1 MEWEDRIAAARE
13 AGLRGL
19 ALAARSLGGLP
30 LFLAAIVSIALIPA
44 GIGLLL
50 APRALA
56 AVRRSADSQRERG
69 RAWSG
74 VRVDRPYRGPARGL
88 RPLADAATWR
98 DLLWLILNVPV
109 GTAMGLVP
117 VALTAWAG
125 FGLVIAP
132 VVLTVGGTQDHQF
145 WPVAVGIGVLA
156 VAVLVAGAPGFIDLH
171 ARFSAALLSPPR
183 HALEARVDRLEVTRA
198 DALDSGAAELRRIE
212 KDLHDGAQA
221 RIAAL
226 GMTIGL
232 AEQLIRTDPA
242 RAEALLAEARDT
254 SGQALADLR
263 RLVRG
268 IHPPVLAERG
278 LVEAVRALAV
288 VLPVP
293 TTVAADPGVRAAA
306 PVEAAL
312 YFAIA
317 EALANVTKHSGA
329 TRAWVNLRARAEN
342 LVVEVGD
349 DGAGGAGIP
358 PAGGL
363 AGVCKRLGAFD
374 GRLAV
379 TSPPGGPTVLAMEV
393 PCGS

>member
-1 MEWEDRIAAARE
+1 MDWEERIRTARA

-19 ALAARSLGGLP
+19 GLALRALVVGLP
-30 LFLAAIVSIALIPA
+30 LFVATVVSIALVPA
-44 GIGLLL
+44 GIGVLL

-56 AVRRSADSQRERG
+56 ALRRFADEQRERG
-69 RAWSG
+69 QAWSG

-88 RPLADAATWR
+88 RPLLDPATWR
-98 DLLWLILNVPV
+98 DLLWLVVNLPV
-109 GTAMGLVP
+109 AVATGLVP
-117 VALTAWAG
+117 VALTAWTV
-125 FGLVIAP
+125 FGVVIVPIVITSGAE
-132 VVLTVGGTQDHQF
+132 GEF

-156 VAVLVAGAPGFIDLH
+156 AALLVIVPPLVLELH

-183 HALEARVDRLEVTRA
+183 RALEARVDRLEETRA
-198 DALDSGAAELRRIE
+198 DAVDAGAAELRRIE

-232 AEQLIRTDPA
+232 AEQLVRTDPA

-293 TTVAADPGVRAAA
+293 TTVFADDDVRGA
-306 PVEAAL
+306 PPIEAAL
-312 YFAIA
+312 YFAVA
-317 EALANVTKHSGA
+317 EALANVAKHSRA
-329 TRAWVNLRARAEN
+329 ARAWVTLRAPSGL

-349 DGAGGAGIP
+349 DGTGGAQVP

-363 AGVCKRLGAFD
+363 AGVRRRLGAFD

-379 TSPPGGPTVLAMEV
+379 TSPPGGPTVLSMEV

>member
-1 MEWEDRIAAARE
+1 MDWEQRIRAART
-13 AGLRGL
+13 AMRRGVE
-19 ALAARSLGGLP
+19 LAARSLALGLP
-30 LFLAAIVSIALIPA
+30 LFVATVISIALVPA
-44 GIGLLL
+44 GLGLLL

-56 AVRRSADSQRERG
+56 AVRRFADAQRERG
-69 RAWSG
+69 QEWSG

-88 RPLADAATWR
+88 RPLADPATWR
-98 DLLWLILNVPV
+98 DLLWLILNVPI
-109 GTAMGLVP
+109 GTATGLVP
-117 VALTAWAG
+117 LGLAAWAG

-132 VVLTVGGTQDHQF
+132 VVTATGGEGDF
-145 WPVAVGIGVLA
+145 WPVAIAIGLTAAGVL
-156 VAVLVAGAPGFIDLH
+156 VLGTPAVLDLY
-171 ARFSAALLSPPR
+171 ARFSAALLGPPR
-183 HALEARVDRLEVTRA
+183 GFLAARVDRLEETRA
-198 DALDSGAAELRRIE
+198 DAVDAGAAELRRIE

-232 AEQLIRTDPA
+232 AEQLVRTDPA
-242 RAEALLAEARDT
+242 KAEALLAEARDT

-293 TTVAADPGVRAAA
+293 TEVAADPGVRAA
-306 PVEAAL
+306 PPIEAAL
-312 YFAIA
+312 YFAVA
-317 EALANVTKHSGA
+317 EALANVAKHSGA
-329 TRAWVNLRARAEN
+329 AHAWVSLRAPEGR

-349 DGAGGAGIP
+349 DGTGGAAVP
-358 PAGGL
+358 AAGGL
-363 AGVCKRLGAFD
+363 AGVRRRLAAFD

-379 TSPPGGPTVLAMEV
+379 ASPRGGPTVLTMEV

>member
-13 AGLRGL
+13 AGLRGIE
-19 ALAARSLGGLP
+19 LAARSLGGLL
-30 LFLAAIVSIALIPA
+30 LFIAAAISIALLPL
-44 GIGLLL
+44 GIGLVL

-56 AVRRSADSQRERG
+56 AVRRYADEQRERG

-74 VRVDRPYRGPARGL
+74 VRIDRPYRGPAHGL
-88 RPLADAATWR
+88 RQLADPATWR
-98 DLLWLILNVPV
+98 DLLWLVLNVPV

-125 FGLVIAP
+125 LGLVIAP
-132 VVLTVGGTQDHQF
+132 VVLTVGTEHQF

-156 VAVLVAGAPGFIDLH
+156 VAVLIAGAPAFLDLH

-183 HALEARVDRLEVTRA
+183 YALEARVDRLEVTRA

-242 RAEALLAEARDT
+242 KAEALLAEARDT

-293 TTVAADPGVRAAA
+293 TTVFADPGVRAAA

-329 TRAWVNLRARAEN
+329 TRAWVNLRARAQN
-342 LVVEVGD
+342 LLVEVGD